1 MIDPPDLPPFTYV
14 QLRYFLTVAA
24 QGHIG
29 RAAERL
35 NISQPPL
42 SRQIQA
48 LDHALGHRL
57 FQRTAHGVSLT
68 AAGQAFQEQA
78 VTLLRA
84 AGRTAEH
91 VDAAARGLRGRLRLG
106 FTMYAAYGALPALVR
121 RVSEAAPDL
130 ELSLS
135 EVLPDAI
142 ATQLH
147 DGRLDAAITFP
158 GGGGDG
164 SQSRLLARDP
174 LVAALPRQHPLAQGP
189 TPSLAAYAD
198 LPFLICP
205 RHQAPLLFDS
215 ITRYCQ
221 SAGFTPQVRL
231 QAYLQQTL
239 INLVAEGLGI
249 AFVPA
254 SVSRAQLEGVVY
266 RPLPDPPSIDQVLV
280 WKSASPSPSLAVLL
294 AQVPPLAA
302 PYPPPAA
309 HSLTEC

>member
-1 MIDPPDLPPFTYV
+1 MIEPPTLPPFTYV
-14 QLRYFLTVAA
+14 QLRYFLTVAN
-24 QGHIG
+24 QGHVG

-35 NISQPPL
+35 HISQPPL
-42 SRQIQA
+42 SRQIKA
-48 LDHALGHRL
+48 LERALGHQL
-57 FQRTAHGVSLT
+57 FQRTAHGVTLT
-68 AAGQAFQEQA
+68 AAGEAFQAEA

-84 AGRTAEH
+84 AGRTTEH
-91 VDAAARGLRGRLRLG
+91 VDAAARGLKGRLRLG

-130 ELSLS
+130 DLSLS
-135 EVLPDAI
+135 EVLPDQI
-142 ATQLH
+142 AAQLH

-158 GGGGDG
+158 GGGGEG

-174 LVAALPRQHPLAQGP
+174 LVAALPSQHPLAQGAPP
-189 TPSLAAYAD
+189 TLAAYAD
-198 LPFLICP
+198 QPFLICP

-221 SAGFTPQVRL
+221 SAGFTPQIRL

-239 INLVAEGLGI
+239 INLVAEGLGV

-254 SVSRAQLEGVVY
+254 SVSRAQLAGVTY

-280 WKSASPSPSLAVLL
+280 WKGASASPSLAVLL
-294 AQVPPLAA
+294 AQVG
-302 PYPPPAA
+302 PA
-309 HSLTEC
+309 